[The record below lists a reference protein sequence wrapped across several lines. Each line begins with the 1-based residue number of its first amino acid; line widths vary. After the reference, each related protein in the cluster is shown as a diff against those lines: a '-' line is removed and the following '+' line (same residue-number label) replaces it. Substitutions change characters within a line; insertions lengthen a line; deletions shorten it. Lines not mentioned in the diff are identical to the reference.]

1 MLFELTAPDWHGKH
15 SQWAW
20 NLQTNPLLIDLHLIW
35 PLKPIE
41 GSQRMG
47 EGRSPQRPQAA
58 SHSPVAGVKRGES
71 WLEHAS
77 QPEETTAGQCHIFP
91 FKTTGQPVWPLSP
104 PMYVTVKMTHAHT
117 HTETTEQRKAAL
129 DCFLYY
135 VNVFSEYTET
145 QFSEFYFAFRVWY
158 TVFDPFLEPW
168 TGKFKQV

>member
-58 SHSPVAGVKRGES
+58 CSRSEKGRVLIRACLPARGDYS
-71 WLEHAS
+71 RTMPL
-77 QPEETTAGQCHIFP
+77 FP

-135 VNVFSEYTET
+135 VNVFSEYTLHVL
-145 QFSEFYFAFRVWY
+145 FCIPWMIHSVWSI
-158 TVFDPFLEPW
+158 FWSL
-168 TGKFKQV
+168 

>member
-58 SHSPVAGVKRGES
+58 WSRSEKGRVLIRACLPARGDYS
-71 WLEHAS
+71 RTMPH
-77 QPEETTAGQCHIFP
+77 FP
-91 FKTTGQPVWPLSP
+91 FQNNRPARLTS
-104 PMYVTVKMTHAHT
+104 VTANVCHCEDDTCT
-117 HTETTEQRKAAL
+117 HTYRNNRAEVWGNNSRTRLFFVLCKCVFWVYSPHFIL
-129 DCFLYY
+129 HSLYDTQCLI
-135 VNVFSEYTET
+135 NV
-145 QFSEFYFAFRVWY
+145 
-158 TVFDPFLEPW
+158 LKPW
-168 TGKFKQV
+168 TWKSNTNT